1 MIRTPDQRVRVFV
14 SSTLQE
20 LAVERLAVKQAIE
33 KLRLI
38 PVLFELS
45 ARHHPPQDLYRDYL
59 NQSDVFIGIYWQK
72 YGWVAP
78 DMTISGLED
87 EYRIARQK
95 PKLIYVKQAQD
106 REPRLKEL
114 LGDIQSSNALCY
126 RPFSSA
132 EELLELVENDLAIM
146 LSEHF
151 QSPNT
156 DNSPVSYYKFEI
168 PTIADKVIGRDKDIE
183 QLRSMLASDQYR
195 LITICGAG
203 GTGKTRLAI
212 ETAQQLKNHYSN
224 GIIFIGLEAITDPD
238 LVPAAIIHLL
248 PIMDS
253 GKQAVSETLLSW
265 LSDKQ
270 MLLVLDNMEQVT
282 ASSHFIGELIQ
293 RCPACDVL
301 VTSRT
306 PLHLRYEQIYPLEP
320 LPTPADLSTEMLPTN
335 PAFQLFIQRVREV
348 NPYTVFG
355 VEDQLAIQKICT
367 QLDGLPLAIEL
378 AALRTRYINPS
389 MMIKMIHSSLDLAGQ
404 GPVNLPNRQK
414 TLRNTIE
421 WSVQLMSEDER
432 SFFYSLAIYHGG
444 WTLDAVSILQ
454 ADFLDRINPMDV
466 LERMIDLGLIYRK
479 FSSVQLRYD
488 WLKTIRE
495 YATEGVNNA
504 GDPSEKLR
512 SYYQYYADLTQEY
525 DPLLRGLSDSSYV
538 QVINEEFENIRA
550 AFNLAIQFE
559 DWRTAWKFPGAL
571 SMYWLSVG
579 KISEALEWMDRAN
592 IRIDYPINHLPPG
605 DQALFGRAIQIK
617 GLIRY
622 LSGRFDQAI
631 KELQISIEAFIA
643 LQDLR
648 GQAIGYAYA
657 GLSGLSINHPDTE
670 KWFLRANELGQ
681 TSSERFSQILAKT
694 FLAEHR
700 LSMNDP
706 TEAFQL
712 LDEAEALCRQGY
724 EMYLSLTFVVK
735 AATLLALGQP
745 EKALPY
751 YEESLLRYNQSS
763 FKAAN
768 GWALVGA
775 AFCHL
780 WMNDQSRAIDYFRE
794 AIENGRNS
802 GDVVMILVPAMGLG
816 IIQAQ
821 QGETQKGI
829 ALYLEAY
836 KTFQAAE
843 YKPWRVIQ
851 TTIQK
856 LNELLKGYSVD
867 KTDDPPSAPGI
878 DQLFQLA
885 MQIHA

>member
-335 PAFQLFIQRVREV
+335 PAFQLFIQRVKEV

-512 SYYQYYADLTQEY
+512 SYYQYYADL
-525 DPLLRGLSDSSYV
+525 
-538 QVINEEFENIRA
+538 
-550 AFNLAIQFE
+550 
-559 DWRTAWKFPGAL
+559 
-571 SMYWLSVG
+571 
-579 KISEALEWMDRAN
+579 
-592 IRIDYPINHLPPG
+592 
-605 DQALFGRAIQIK
+605 
-617 GLIRY
+617 
-622 LSGRFDQAI
+622 
-631 KELQISIEAFIA
+631 
-643 LQDLR
+643 
-648 GQAIGYAYA
+648 
-657 GLSGLSINHPDTE
+657 
-670 KWFLRANELGQ
+670 
-681 TSSERFSQILAKT
+681 
-694 FLAEHR
+694 
-700 LSMNDP
+700 
-706 TEAFQL
+706 
-712 LDEAEALCRQGY
+712 
-724 EMYLSLTFVVK
+724 
-735 AATLLALGQP
+735 
-745 EKALPY
+745 
-751 YEESLLRYNQSS
+751 
-763 FKAAN
+763 
-768 GWALVGA
+768 
-775 AFCHL
+775 
-780 WMNDQSRAIDYFRE
+780 
-794 AIENGRNS
+794 
-802 GDVVMILVPAMGLG
+802 
-816 IIQAQ
+816 
-821 QGETQKGI
+821 
-829 ALYLEAY
+829 
-836 KTFQAAE
+836 
-843 YKPWRVIQ
+843 
-851 TTIQK
+851 
-856 LNELLKGYSVD
+856 
-867 KTDDPPSAPGI
+867 
-878 DQLFQLA
+878 
-885 MQIHA
+885 